1 MYIFLPFC
9 HSLSI
14 LVYLS
19 SFVYFSFYLIVYP
32 QVPRYA
38 CFAFNLTLNS
48 SFALFTYAVSALRYI
63 RYLFINVLFIFELPT
78 TPIWS
83 FCLNSRYVN
92 PFAYLSFFSHYL
104 VWSRLF
110 FWHLLPPASSF
121 ISYLYSFANLL
132 VKSYQT
138 VSYLLSG

>member
-63 RYLFINVLFIFELPT
+63 RYLFSMSFSSLNYLGPVFLSQFTLRKSICLFKFLFALSCMVTFILLASFTACIFFHFFSLFICQPACQVLSNRFLP
-78 TPIWS
+78 
-83 FCLNSRYVN
+83 FK
-92 PFAYLSFFSHYL
+92 
-104 VWSRLF
+104 RLK
-110 FWHLLPPASSF
+110 
-121 ISYLYSFANLL
+121 
-132 VKSYQT
+132 V
-138 VSYLLSG
+138 

>member
-83 FCLNSRYVN
+83 FCLNSLSLSPSWIQYISSKTGALGLQWVAKKFLALKTIVSVN
-92 PFAYLSFFSHYL
+92 DLRPLKGIKVH
-104 VWSRLF
+104 
-110 FWHLLPPASSF
+110 
-121 ISYLYSFANLL
+121 
-132 VKSYQT
+132 
-138 VSYLLSG
+138 